1 MIKPKTSRGIST
13 LIVAL
18 YGVLAFAATGR
29 ASYELIAKFDKAPL
43 AYSLSALSAVIYIV
57 ATVALARHSKTS
69 RRIALITIIFELVGV
84 LVIGTLSIF
93 ASEVFPASTVWSWY
107 GISYGWFP
115 LIMPIVGLL
124 WLRKQKQQ
132 A

>member
-1 MIKPKTSRGIST
+1 MDQPKRQRGIST

-57 ATVALARHSKTS
+57 ATVALAKNTRASKRLAS
-69 RRIALITIIFELVGV
+69 ITITFELIGV
-84 LVIGTLSIF
+84 LVVGTLSIF
-93 ASEVFPASTVWSWY
+93 TSVFPASTVWSWY

-115 LIMPIVGLL
+115 LILPIVGLI
-124 WLRKQKQQ
+124 WLRKQK

>member
-1 MIKPKTSRGIST
+1 MTQPKKQRGISA
-13 LIVAL
+13 LIVSL
-18 YGVLAFAATGR
+18 YGVLAFASTGR

-43 AYSLSALSAVIYIV
+43 AYSLSALSAFIYIV
-57 ATVALARHSKTS
+57 ATIALAKNSKAS
-69 RRIALITIIFELVGV
+69 KKLALVTIVFELIGVVVVGTISV
-84 LVIGTLSIF
+84 FSD
-93 ASEVFPASTVWSWY
+93 VFPASTVWSWY

-124 WLRKQKQQ
+124 WLRKQP

>member
-1 MIKPKTSRGIST
+1 MSKPKTKRGIST

-18 YGVLAFAATGR
+18 YGVLAFAASGR

-43 AYSLSALSAVIYIV
+43 AYSLSALSAAIYIV
-57 ATVALARHSKTS
+57 ATVALARHSKLSQRVALYT
-69 RRIALITIIFELVGV
+69 IAFELIGV
-84 LVIGTLSIF
+84 LVVGTLSIF
-93 ASEVFPASTVWSWY
+93 DNSVFPHSTVWSWY
-107 GISYGWFP
+107 GMSYGWFP
-115 LIMPIVGLL
+115 LIMPIVGLI

>member
-1 MIKPKTSRGIST
+1 VTNPKPKRGIST

-43 AYSLSALSAVIYIV
+43 AYSLSALSALIYIV
-57 ATVALARHSKTS
+57 ATIALAKHTKTS
-69 RRIALITIIFELVGV
+69 RRIAFFTILFELLGV

-93 ASEVFPASTVWSWY
+93 ASSVFPASTVWSWY

-124 WLRKQKQQ
+124 WLRKQKQH

>member
-1 MIKPKTSRGIST
+1 MNQPKPQRGIST

-57 ATVALARHSKTS
+57 ATVALARHTRAS
-69 RRIALITIIFELVGV
+69 RRLALVTITFELVGV
-84 LVIGTLSIF
+84 IAVGTASIF
-93 ASEVFPASTVWSWY
+93 TNVFPASTVWSWY

-115 LIMPIVGLL
+115 LIMPVVGLI

>member
-1 MIKPKTSRGIST
+1 MSTPKTSRGIST

-29 ASYELIAKFDKAPL
+29 ATYELIAKFDKAPL

>member
-1 MIKPKTSRGIST
+1 MNQQKPKRGVST

-43 AYSLSALSAVIYIV
+43 AYSLSAASALIYIV
-57 ATVALARHSKTS
+57 ATVALAKHSKVS
-69 RRIALITIIFELVGV
+69 KRVALVTIGFELLGV
-84 LVIGTLSIF
+84 LVVGTLSIF
-93 ASEVFPASTVWSWY
+93 APEVFPHSTVWSWY

-124 WLRKQKQQ
+124 WLRKQKQR

>member
-1 MIKPKTSRGIST
+1 MNQPKSKRGIST

-43 AYSLSALSAVIYIV
+43 AYSLSAASAVIYIV
-57 ATVALARHSKTS
+57 ATVALAKHTRAS
-69 RRIALITIIFELVGV
+69 RLVALVTIVFELIGV

-93 ASEVFPASTVWSWY
+93 TPQVFPASTVWSWY

>member
-1 MIKPKTSRGIST
+1 M
-13 LIVAL
+13 IVAL

>member
-1 MIKPKTSRGIST
+1 VSQPKTSRGIST

>member
-1 MIKPKTSRGIST
+1 MSKPKRGAGT

-18 YGVLAFAATGR
+18 YGVLAFAAAGR

-43 AYSLSALSAVIYIV
+43 AYALSALSAFVYIV
-57 ATVALARHSKTS
+57 ATIALARPGLVSKK
-69 RRIALITIIFELVGV
+69 IALFTISFELVGV
-84 LVIGTLSIF
+84 LVVGTLSIF
-93 ASEVFPASTVWSWY
+93 AREYFPASTVWSWY

>member
-1 MIKPKTSRGIST
+1 MNQPTRKRGVST

-29 ASYELIAKFDKAPL
+29 ASYELIAKFYKAPL
-43 AYSLSALSAVIYIV
+43 AYSLSAASALIYIV
-57 ATVALARHSKTS
+57 ATIALARHSRVS
-69 RRIALITIIFELVGV
+69 QRIALVTISVELIGV
-84 LVIGTLSIF
+84 IVVGTLSIF
-93 ASEVFPASTVWSWY
+93 TPDVFPRSTVWSWY
-107 GISYGWFP
+107 GVSYGWFP

-124 WLRKQKQQ
+124 WLLKQKRQ

>member
-1 MIKPKTSRGIST
+1 MDQPKRQRGIST

-57 ATVALARHSKTS
+57 ATVALAKNSTASKKLAAAT
-69 RRIALITIIFELVGV
+69 ITFELIGV
-84 LVIGTLSIF
+84 LVVGTLSIF
-93 ASEVFPASTVWSWY
+93 TSVFPASTVWSWY

-115 LIMPIVGLL
+115 LILPIVGLI
-124 WLRKQKQQ
+124 WLSKQK